1 MREAKIRQESYYVV
15 DLYEDRELVESRSVL
30 GHSYDYAQDVSEN
43 WVSGIL
49 QIATKK
55 GAK

>member
-1 MREAKIRQESYYVV
+1 MREAKIRQVKYYVV
-15 DLYEDRELVESRSVL
+15 DLYEDRELVETRSVL

-43 WVSGIL
+43 WISGIL
-49 QIATKK
+49 QITTKE

>member
-1 MREAKIRQESYYVV
+1 MREAKIRQENYYVV